1 MKPIQRC
8 FKLFNLSF
16 LIVKG
21 FINMNSEEYDEMIDE
36 NVNISIVEAFY
47 RYLSVNQFH
56 NPRSYHCVPMDDS
69 KSDLVNRILIC
80 LKTFGYAL
88 PSLIGFEEH
97 LAEPLSKETVMLK
110 NRLISLWKNEN
121 SDLHEKALIC
131 LEYFKTE
138 HHKTNPKF
146 FIGSY
151 IGFVHELPE

>member
-1 MKPIQRC
+1 M
-8 FKLFNLSF
+8 S
-16 LIVKG
+16 
-21 FINMNSEEYDEMIDE
+21 SEEYGEIIDE

-121 SDLHEKALIC
+121 SDLREKALMC

-138 HHKTNPKF
+138 HRKTNPKF